1 MESSQRKGGKKV
13 KGKGNALLKMTGR
26 TMFYFVILLLLV
38 LLYGFHDMSAGPFI
52 YTEF

>member
-1 MESSQRKGGKKV
+1 MNIKENKFLILTSK
-13 KGKGNALLKMTGR
+13 TI
-26 TMFYFVILLLLV
+26 FYFVILLLLV